1 MHILAFLVIFRYIQ
15 AKSDGIRHI
24 QELFRH
30 IQAYSEPQ
38 YIQRH
43 IQKPSTSRNLT
54 YAEL

>member
-1 MHILAFLVIFRYIQ
+1 MHILAFLVIVRYIQ
-15 AKSDGIRHI
+15 EKSDGIRHI

-30 IQAYSEPQ
+30 IQTYSEPQ